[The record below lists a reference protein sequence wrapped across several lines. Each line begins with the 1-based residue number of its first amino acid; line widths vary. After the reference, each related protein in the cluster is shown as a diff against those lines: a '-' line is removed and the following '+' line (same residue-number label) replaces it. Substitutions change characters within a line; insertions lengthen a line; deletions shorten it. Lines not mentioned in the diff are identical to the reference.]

1 MAGLARDDVMA
12 SLEDKA
18 SCVAGV
24 LKLVANEKRL
34 LMLCRL
40 AAEGEMPV
48 SALGKSVA
56 LSQSALSQHLA
67 KLREQG
73 LVTFRRQSQTLH
85 YSIKDGQTR
94 QLLLALKDIYCP
106 EMSSKGDVR

>member
-1 MAGLARDDVMA
+1 MDTLAHEGLMA

-18 SCVAGV
+18 ARVARI
-24 LKLVANEKRL
+24 LKLMANENRI

-40 AAEGEMPV
+40 ATEGEMAV
-48 SALGKSVA
+48 SALGRAVS

-67 KLREQG
+67 RLREEG
-73 LVTFRRQSQTLH
+73 VVAFRRESQTLY

-106 EMSSKGDVR
+106 EMSSKGEVL

>member
-1 MAGLARDDVMA
+1 MA
-12 SLEDKA
+12 SLEGKA
-18 SCVAGV
+18 SCVAKV
-24 LKLVANEKRL
+24 LKLMGNEKRI

-40 AAEGEMPV
+40 AAEGELPA
-48 SALGKSVA
+48 SALGKAVS

-67 KLREQG
+67 RLREEG
-73 LVTFRRQSQTLH
+73 LVTYRRESQSLF

-106 EMSSKGDVR
+106 EMSSKGDFNER

>member
-1 MAGLARDDVMA
+1 MNTLAGDGLMT

-18 SCVAGV
+18 GRVARI
-24 LKLVANEKRL
+24 LKLVANEKRI

-40 AAEGEMPV
+40 AAEGEMAV
-48 SALGKSVA
+48 SALGRAVS

-67 KLREQG
+67 RLREEG

-106 EMSSKGDVR
+106 EMSSKGDIQ

>member
-12 SLEDKA
+12 SLEEKA
-18 SCVAGV
+18 SFVARV
-24 LKLVANEKRL
+24 LKLVANEKRI

-48 SALGKSVA
+48 SVLGKSVS

-106 EMSSKGDVR
+106 EMSSKGEVR

>member
-1 MAGLARDDVMA
+1 METLAAHDLMA

-18 SCVAGV
+18 GRVARI
-24 LKLVANEKRL
+24 LKLVANERRI

-40 AAEGEMPV
+40 ATEGEMAV
-48 SALGKSVA
+48 SALGRAVS

-67 KLREQG
+67 KLREEG
-73 LVTFRRQSQTLH
+73 LVTFRRESQTLY

-106 EMSSKGDVR
+106 EMSSKGEVS